1 MIKNIQNRLIK
12 IFRSRVAITCLFGL
26 ITLILYF
33 YYFGLYRFSIV
44 LPQQAVRLSAALE
57 HRHMA
62 HKSIVLDTFDKEGKC
77 SNSMNFYTL
86 EAARHGVIQNFEK
99 ETCGLKTAS
108 PWFIDYNH
116 AWPFGRGV
124 INVLFAT
131 YVKEYDGRFKYK
143 YGFDNSSSRLSFEDR
158 KLFMQYSTSGLNDG
172 SSINF
177 WFQTQGAYGRVNNY
191 IHVDAV
197 PIIDSQLLE
206 HKIDISNSN
215 KYICI
220 GSIYRRARTYGCDV
234 SPHQALKD
242 VRINFGF
249 IRMTKSADP
258 QGRPNAEFVLHKF
271 EIR

>member
-1 MIKNIQNRLIK
+1 MIKNIENRLEK
-12 IFRSRVAITCLFGL
+12 IFWSRVAIICIFGL
-26 ITLILYF
+26 IFLMLYL

-44 LPQQAVRLSAALE
+44 LPQQEVRLSAAIE
-57 HRHMA
+57 HRYMT

-77 SNSMNFYTL
+77 SNSINFYTL

-99 ETCGLKTAS
+99 ETCGLKTTS
-108 PWFIDYNH
+108 PWFIDLNH

-124 INVLFAT
+124 VNVLFAS
-131 YVKEYDGRFKYK
+131 YVKGYHGHFK
-143 YGFDNSSSRLSFEDR
+143 YGFDNSSSKLSFEDR
-158 KLFMQYSTSGLNDG
+158 KLLIQYSTSGLNDG

-177 WFQTQGAYGRVNNY
+177 WFQTQGDYGRINNY

-197 PIIDSQLLE
+197 PIIDSDLLE
-206 HKIDISNSN
+206 HEIDISNSS

-220 GSIYRRARTYGCDV
+220 GSIYRRAPTYGCDL